1 MMKDSD
7 LLTVSLGTWMEL
19 PNLSL
24 KDWNPKKVTVGK
36 RVNVSTV
43 AKYYQEYVKLMSLGS
58 NFEEDTLVT
67 SVRKISNCG
76 GKKDIQCSTTTV
88 EDCCGVDEEIGLEVI
103 EGNAVFQQVRKMPLK
118 NRTSSC

>member
-24 KDWNPKKVTVGK
+24 KDWNPKKVTSVGK

-76 GKKDIQCSTTTV
+76 GKKDHTTSITTTV
-88 EDCCGVDEEIGLEVI
+88 ENCEGIGLDVI
-103 EGNAVFQQVRKMPLK
+103 EGNAVFQQV
-118 NRTSSC
+118 

>member
-1 MMKDSD
+1 MKDSD

-24 KDWNPKKVTVGK
+24 KDWNPKKVTSVGK

-76 GKKDIQCSTTTV
+76 GKKDIQCGATTA
-88 EDCCGVDEEIGLEVI
+88 EGSGVDVQEIGLDVI
-103 EGNAVFQQVRKMPLK
+103 EGNAVFQQVRYMP
-118 NRTSSC
+118 